1 VELSRLVL
9 GGVLIAIGIALTIAT
24 WGESP
29 GTTSGLGV
37 EAIRYGPMIAGV
49 VVLLRTGT
57 AKVPGQQAIA
67 SFVLGRLASGAL
79 SMLGVSVLVF
89 AFLHLVPGDPVDQL
103 AGGEA
108 TVEQRQ
114 KIEACMGLDRPLAI
128 QFATFLDRVLDGTL
142 GHQCP
147 RQAKQPTVAGRVF
160 EVVPYT
166 ATLAV
171 AGMLCAILF
180 ALPLGI
186 IAAIRRGTWIDTL
199 ATTTALSGIAIP
211 QMMFAPLL
219 VLIFFAILGWF
230 PGPTE
235 TGPAALVLP
244 AFAVGTH
251 LMAMLARMTRS
262 SMVEVLGEDYVRTA
276 RAKGVPEGRVLF
288 VHALRNALLPVITI
302 AGLQFGSLLSGA
314 IVIEHIF
321 ARPGLGTTLLEAILE
336 RNYPVVQGTVLVIAA
351 IYVLVNILVDLAYG
365 LADPRIRRA

>member
-1 VELSRLVL
+1 VSIGSFLLRRL
-9 GGVLIAIGIALTIAT
+9 G
-24 WGESP
+24 
-29 GTTSGLGV
+29 SGLL
-37 EAIRYGPMIAGV
+37 AI
-49 VVLLRTGT
+49 
-57 AKVPGQQAIA
+57 
-67 SFVLGRLASGAL
+67 
-79 SMLGVSVLVF
+79 LGVSVLVF
-89 AFLHLVPGDPVDQL
+89 LFLHLVPGDPIDHL

-114 KIEACMGLDRPLAI
+114 KIEQCMGLDLSMPR
-128 QFATFLDRVLDGTL
+128 QFVRFLGHVVDGTL

-147 RQAKQPTVAGRVF
+147 DPKGKPTVGARIASVF
-160 EVVPYT
+160 PYT
-166 ATLAV
+166 AALAV
-171 AGMLCAILF
+171 AGMLVALIF

-186 IAAIRRGTWIDTL
+186 IAAIRRGTWVDTL
-199 ATTTALSGIAIP
+199 ATTTSLSGIAIP

-219 VLIFFAILGWF
+219 VFVFFVTLGWF

-235 TGPAALVLP
+235 TGLAALVLP

-262 SMVEVLGEDYVRTA
+262 SMVEVLGEDFVRTA
-276 RAKGVPEGRVLF
+276 RAKGLPEGRVIY

-314 IVIEHIF
+314 IIIENVF

-351 IYVLVNILVDLAYG
+351 IYVVVNILVDLAYG
-365 LADPRIRRA
+365 IADPRIRRA